1 MRMTGKEL
9 LLGLVFAGAA
19 VGVAMMGSR
28 DAAPYPYLFDKSK
41 ATTDQ
46 QRFLAA
52 VIQHH
57 NVTEAELQPLTP
69 RLRAVWRDLPMIV
82 FVSRQASRP
91 LLDVAEMRRSGQDWI
106 EIYRKLDLPLKPL
119 FEGVPG
125 TAPEPYKAAWTEWR
139 MKFRPQLD
147 DQQMRDLAVL
157 QMARQTS
164 GEDMEAVLKQVRRG
178 TTPEQIV
185 ARWEPPSPGPA
196 AAAAE
201 NARPS
206 PGKKEPARKEPAGK
220 GASGKS

>member
-28 DAAPYPYLFDKSK
+28 DTEPYPYLFDRTQ

-52 VIQHH
+52 VVEYHK
-57 NVTEAELQPLTP
+57 VTEAELEPLRP
-69 RLRAVWRDLPMIV
+69 RLRSLWRDLPMIV
-82 FVSRQASRP
+82 FVSRQSQRP
-91 LLDVAEMRRSGQDWI
+91 LQDIAEMRRGGADWI

-139 MKFRPQLD
+139 MKYRPELD
-147 DQQMRDLAVL
+147 DQQMKDLALL
-157 QMARQTS
+157 QMARATS
-164 GEDMEAVLKQVRRG
+164 GEEMGAIFKRVRKG
-178 TTPEQIV
+178 ATPEQII
-185 ARWEPPSPGPA
+185 ARYEPPSPSPSPA
-196 AAAAE
+196 AMATKEKPAPAG
-201 NARPS
+201 
-206 PGKKEPARKEPAGK
+206 GKKHSKK
-220 GASGKS
+220 SASVE

>member
-28 DAAPYPYLFDKSK
+28 DTEPYPYLFDRTQ

-52 VIQHH
+52 VVEYHK
-57 NVTEAELQPLTP
+57 VTEAELEPLRP
-69 RLRAVWRDLPMIV
+69 RLRSLWRDLPMIV
-82 FVSRQASRP
+82 FVARQSQRP
-91 LLDVAEMRRSGQDWI
+91 LQDVAEMRRGGSDWI

-139 MKFRPQLD
+139 MKYRPELD
-147 DQQMRDLAVL
+147 DQQMKDLALL
-157 QMARQTS
+157 QMARATS
-164 GEDMEAVLKQVRRG
+164 GEEMGAIFKRVRKG
-178 TTPEQIV
+178 TTPEQII
-185 ARWEPPSPGPA
+185 ARYEPPSPSPSPA
-196 AAAAE
+196 AMATREKPAPAG
-201 NARPS
+201 
-206 PGKKEPARKEPAGK
+206 GKKHSKK
-220 GASGKS
+220 SASVE